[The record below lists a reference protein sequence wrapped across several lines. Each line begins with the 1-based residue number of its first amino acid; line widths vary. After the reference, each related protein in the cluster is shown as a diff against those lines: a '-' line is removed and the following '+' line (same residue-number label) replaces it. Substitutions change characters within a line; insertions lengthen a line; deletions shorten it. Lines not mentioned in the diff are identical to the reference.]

1 MPYSDPFPSVLGSIV
16 AYRTYLQRLQN
27 DDGTVRMQTWEE
39 NADRNSRFLSK
50 LGGLSLQQQ
59 DDIRRL
65 QCELVVTP
73 PGRVLWAARDEW
85 VDKVGYAN
93 YLGLFNCVGVRPTS
107 WRWLGL
113 EFLLLMMGCGVGSI
127 VEEDNVALFPA
138 INERVPKLLIA
149 NQPGT
154 YAVRPE
160 ATTYTETKGYL
171 IDTLTIHVGDSK
183 EGWVDAY
190 VKVLEVC
197 SDPTYTNL
205 LYIDV
210 DLGGVRP
217 NGASIKGFG
226 GTANPVGLPPLFE
239 AVITILQGASGRQL
253 TAAEVC
259 LLENEAAK
267 ATVAGNI
274 RRSARWGGYSYLS
287 PSMTGIKDNLWY
299 ENPVTGKW
307 EVDEARDALRMTNLS
322 AIFHRK
328 PTLEECRESVR
339 KQYDTGEGAL
349 WYAPAA
355 LVRTNI
361 DLLPTKQEQQT
372 FEHAYTVHGRETG
385 RAYLRAKL
393 YERYQPYADNVDGW
407 VVSHP
412 SHGLEEAI
420 ERELDHCMQ
429 RYGANPCCLVA
440 GTMVLTKGGH
450 YPIESLVSKD
460 EVEVWKPEV
469 EVWDGKQ
476 WIGTCFYIT
485 NVNQDVYEVV
495 LADGT
500 SITATGYH
508 RFILANGTEKT
519 LLELEHGDVLMDSA
533 APLVETLDPPG
544 SPYRGTAYLRGFLLA
559 DGTHKDGAIKLKL
572 HTSKKDCMARLVSS
586 AQHDVLDPVQGL
598 ASIEGT
604 FKDTSQG
611 WWMQGLGKHSSTL
624 MPWVTTYRD
633 GLPPEVY
640 NYTLGEKCHLI
651 AGYFDANGEAVELG
665 KAFGYKVA
673 FTSLQL
679 LQDMQLLLW
688 TMGISSHHDRS
699 IYEGCDDIDDP
710 CYLYLPRSS
719 STQLSKLVTFTT
731 LKSYS
736 GKVIPDD
743 SVTNRSVLAVVLKGR
758 APEVYCCNVP
768 TNHRFALSNGI
779 LTGNCTTID
788 VEAIERE
795 LDHRMQRYG
804 ANPCCEILGHN
815 FVCSLS
821 QVDLSRFDT
830 TSPTLREDID
840 AALDTAALIVCSLL
854 KRGFDIPELQ
864 ESREVDP
871 IVAVTLN
878 GVFDFLVQLWGE
890 PWLRWWMAGSPEYWH
905 DPVEEDAYINTSY
918 GGWQSQM
925 YIENTEYMF
934 REFRDRVR
942 DTVTAYCTEHGL
954 RIPNRY
960 TAIQPSGSKSCL
972 TGGTPACYTPKGQY
986 WIRRVTVARNHPVA
1000 LAAID
1005 YGYNVV
1011 PSSSCRDE
1019 HGALLDDPYDER
1031 ATEWLIEVPQECVWS
1046 SDMVAEYDV
1055 ANAPIESQWRLTMQV
1070 QKHYV
1075 THNTSVTLEINE
1087 GEVDTLA
1094 ELMHAEIHGGGDYVS
1109 SAIYAR
1115 DKGTMPR
1122 MPYEPISRQQYE
1134 QMVKDAESRKARMRE
1149 YDQLLEGVV
1158 ASRGGGIQSCTT
1170 FKSLVEYY
1178 YNLDAGA
1185 EMGPTAGC
1193 DGDSCTVPT
1202 LGG

>member
-1 MPYSDPFPSVLGSIV
+1 MTDNTTPYRDPFPSVLGSIV
-16 AYRTYLQRLQN
+16 AYRTYLQRIQ
-27 DDGTVRMQTWEE
+27 DDGGAVRMQTWEE
-39 NADRNSRFLSK
+39 NADRNSRFLAK
-50 LGGLSLQQQ
+50 LGQLSPQQQ

-65 QCELVVTP
+65 QSNLVVTP
-73 PGRVLWAARDEW
+73 PGRVLWAARDTW
-85 VDKVGYAN
+85 VDKPGYAN

-127 VEEDNVALFPA
+127 VEEDNVALFPP
-138 INERVPKLLIA
+138 INERVPDLYII
-149 NQPGT
+149 NSPGT
-154 YAVRPE
+154 YAIRPE
-160 ATTYTETKGYL
+160 HTTTTVHSMKGHPPHA
-171 IDTLTIHVGDSK
+171 ITIHVGDSK

-197 SDPTYTNL
+197 SDPTMGGL
-205 LYIDV
+205 IHIDV
-210 DLGGVRP
+210 DLGGVRA
-217 NGASIKGFG
+217 NGTPIRGFG
-226 GTANPVGLPPLFE
+226 GVANPIGLPHLFQR
-239 AVITILQGASGRQL
+239 VIEILQGAAGRQL
-253 TAAEVC
+253 FDSEIV

-274 RRSARWGGYSYLS
+274 RRSARWTGSTLYSKY
-287 PSMTGIKDNLWY
+287 MTGIKDNLWY
-299 ENPVTGKW
+299 QNEVGKW
-307 EVDEARDALRMTNLS
+307 VVDEARDALRMTNLS
-322 AIFHRK
+322 TIFHRK

-349 WYAPAA
+349 WYTPAA

-361 DLLPTKQEQQT
+361 DLLPTKQEQQA
-372 FEHAYTVHGRETG
+372 FEHAYTVHGKETAK
-385 RAYLRAKL
+385 AYLRAKL
-393 YERYQPYADNVDGW
+393 YEWYLPNADMF
-407 VVSHP
+407 SP
-412 SHGLEEAI
+412 EEGGYEQAI
-420 ERELDHCMQ
+420 EEDLDHRMQ

-450 YPIESLVSKD
+450 YLIETLVGT
-460 EVEVWKPEV
+460 EV
-469 EVWDGKQ
+469 EVWDGTQ
-476 WIGTCFYIT
+476 WVATTFSITGTDQ
-485 NVNQDVYEVV
+485 VVYELV

-500 SITATGYH
+500 SITTTDYH
-508 RFILANGTEKT
+508 RYILADGSEKT
-519 LLELEHGDVLMDSA
+519 LLELRPGDVLMDSA

-559 DGTHKDGAIKLKL
+559 EGTHKDGAIKLKL

-586 AQHDVLDPVQGL
+586 AQHDVLDPVLGL
-598 ASIEGT
+598 ASVEGT
-604 FKDTSQG
+604 FRDTSQG
-611 WWMQGLGKHSSTL
+611 WWMQGLGKHSTTL
-624 MPWVTTYRD
+624 MPWVTTYRN

-651 AGYFDANGEAVELG
+651 AGYFDAKGEAVEVG

-673 FTSLQL
+673 FTSLLL
-679 LQDMQLLLW
+679 LQDMQLLLR

-699 IYEGCDDIDDP
+699 IYEGCDGVSSP

-743 SVTNRSVLAVVLKGR
+743 SVTDRSVVAVIPRGR
-758 APEVYCCNVP
+758 AAEVYCCNVP
-768 TNHRFALSNGI
+768 TTHRFALSNGI
-779 LTGNCTTID
+779 LTGNC
-788 VEAIERE
+788 
-795 LDHRMQRYG
+795 
-804 ANPCCEILGHN
+804 EILGHI

-821 QVDLSRFDT
+821 QVDLSRFDPA
-830 TSPTLREDID
+830 SPTLWEDID
-840 AALDTAALIVCSLL
+840 KALDTAALIVCSLL

-864 ESREVDP
+864 ESRDMDP

-878 GVFDFLVQLWGE
+878 GVFDFLVNIYGE
-890 PWLRWWMAGSPEYWH
+890 PWLRWWMAGSPEYWV
-905 DPVEEDAYINTSY
+905 DPMGVVDERLELQY
-918 GGWQSQM
+918 GGYHSN
-925 YIENTEYMF
+925 YFIEGTELMLMN
-934 REFRDRVR
+934 FRDRVR
-942 DTVTAYCTEHGL
+942 DTVTAYCMEHNL
-954 RIPNRY
+954 KVPNRY

-1011 PSSSCRDE
+1011 PSSSCKDE

-1046 SDMVAEYDV
+1046 SSMEGEYDV
-1055 ANAPIESQWRLTMQV
+1055 ANAPIASQWRLTMQV
-1070 QKHYV
+1070 QEYYV
-1075 THNTSVTLEINE
+1075 THNTSVTLEID
-1087 GEVDTLA
+1087 GDEVDTLA
-1094 ELMHAEIHGGGDYVS
+1094 QLMHDDIHGGGNYVS

-1134 QMVKDAESRKARMRE
+1134 QMVQEAEARRVGNA
-1149 YDQLLEGVV
+1149 YDNL
-1158 ASRGGGIQSCTT
+1158 T

-1193 DGDSCTVPT
+1193 DGDSCTLPTVP
-1202 LGG
+1202 